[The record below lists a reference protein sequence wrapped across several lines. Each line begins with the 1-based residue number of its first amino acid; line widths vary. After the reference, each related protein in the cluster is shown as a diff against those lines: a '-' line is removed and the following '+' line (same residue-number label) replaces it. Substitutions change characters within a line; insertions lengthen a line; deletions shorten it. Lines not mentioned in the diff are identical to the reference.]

1 MIKFWSS
8 TQQLVALSN
17 GEAELYALIKGASQT
32 KGIISMLMDFGLTFD
47 GTVST
52 YYQRQWESHFEGV
65 KAARAIWTSNTS
77 GFKKRWQRDV

>member
-8 TQQLVALSN
+8 TQQLVAISS

-52 YYQRQWESHFEGV
+52 DAS
-65 KAARAIWTSNTS
+65 AAIGISFRR
-77 GFKKRWQRDV
+77 G